1 MRRNMKTFELLAAAG
16 LALALTASVAM
27 SGDSTTSPAETLP
40 AGAPAAAA
48 AAPATPVPA
57 PTPAQRPAGTPA
69 AGTAP
74 TATPPAGTPAPEAKA
89 ETPDPA
95 GQGQGTGWNAEV
107 ATPGGGIMLNDAQTT
122 LVKSVNAYF
131 NGLGDLKGDFVQTT
145 ADNKRMR
152 GKLMMKRPGRFRFE
166 YSRPSRQII
175 ISDGEYLAIQ
185 DLDLNNEDR
194 VSLDQT
200 PFRLLL
206 RKDVDLIR
214 DAQIVELQESD
225 DLIVLALRDKSP
237 DAPGKIKLFLSTKPQ
252 VELKEWVTTDAQGLD
267 TRVELSALS
276 KAEALDVKLFKIEAV
291 SLNNF
296 HP

>member
-16 LALALTASVAM
+16 LALALTASAAM
-27 SGDSTTSPAETLP
+27 SGGSTNSPAATPP
-40 AGAPAAAA
+40 AGTPPAEA

-57 PTPAQRPAGTPA
+57 PTPAQRPGATPVAPA
-69 AGTAP
+69 AA
-74 TATPPAGTPAPEAKA
+74 APAPEAKA
-89 ETPDPA
+89 ETPNPA
-95 GQGQGTGWNAEV
+95 GQGTGWNAEV
-107 ATPGGGIMLNDAQTT
+107 ATPGGGIILSDAQTA
-122 LVKSVNAYF
+122 LVKTVNGYF

-145 ADNKRMR
+145 SDNKRMR

-166 YSRPSRQII
+166 YSRPSRQLI

-214 DAQIVELQESD
+214 DAQIVELQDSD

-252 VELKEWVTTDAQGLD
+252 VELKEWVTTDAQGID
-267 TRVELSALS
+267 TRVELSALT
-276 KAEALDVKLFKIEAV
+276 KEEALDAKLFKIEAV
-291 SLNNF
+291 SLNKF

>member
-16 LALALTASVAM
+16 LALALTVGAAM
-27 SGDSTTSPAETLP
+27 AEDSATPPAATPP
-40 AGAPAAAA
+40 AGTPPAAA
-48 AAPATPVPA
+48 AAPATAVPA
-57 PTPAQRPAGTPA
+57 PTPAQRPGATPA
-69 AGTAP
+69 TDAP
-74 TATPPAGTPAPEAKA
+74 ATGAPAPEAKA

-95 GQGQGTGWNAEV
+95 GQGTGWNAEV
-107 ATPGGGIMLNDAQTT
+107 ATPGGGIVLSDAQTT
-122 LVKSVNAYF
+122 LVKTVNTYF
-131 NGLGDLKGDFVQTT
+131 NALGDLKGDFVQTT
-145 ADNKRMR
+145 ADNKRMK
-152 GKLMMKRPGRFRFE
+152 GKFMVKRPGRFRFD

-225 DLIVLALRDKSP
+225 DLIVLALSDKSP

-267 TRVELSALS
+267 TRVELSSLT
-276 KAEALDVKLFKIEAV
+276 KAETLDAKLFKIEAV